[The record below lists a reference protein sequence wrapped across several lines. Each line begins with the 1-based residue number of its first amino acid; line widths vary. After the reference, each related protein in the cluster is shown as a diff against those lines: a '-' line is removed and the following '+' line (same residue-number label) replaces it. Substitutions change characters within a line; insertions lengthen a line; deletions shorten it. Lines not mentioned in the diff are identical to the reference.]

1 MTDNIKS
8 QMRKGMLDY
17 CILLCVSRKEAYTND
32 LLVRLKEAGLLVME
46 GTLYPL
52 LSRMKNNGWLTYR
65 WQESTEGPPR
75 KYYDITPDGRRML
88 QELENE
94 WESITSAVNKIAN
107 N

>member
-17 CILLCVSRKEAYTND
+17 CILLCVSKQEAYTND
-32 LLVRLKEAGLLVME
+32 LLGQLKDAGLLVME

-75 KYYDITPDGRRML
+75 KYYDITPEGRQML

-94 WESITSAVNKIAN
+94 WEAISASVNKIAN